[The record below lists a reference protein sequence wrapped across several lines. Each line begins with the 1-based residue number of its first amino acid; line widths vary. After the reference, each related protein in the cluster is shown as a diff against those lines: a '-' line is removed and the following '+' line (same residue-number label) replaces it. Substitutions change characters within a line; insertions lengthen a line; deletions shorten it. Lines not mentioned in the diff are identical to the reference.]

1 MTRNPNDLRN
11 TDAPQKDDENKIPI
25 DGFKQIVEM
34 LQVADPAF
42 RDSLLRR
49 LAARDS
55 SLAAS
60 LKRDL
65 RFR

>member
-1 MTRNPNDLRN
+1 MDRNSNQLKSPTPS
-11 TDAPQKDDENKIPI
+11 TDQDEEKIPFN
-25 DGFKQIVEM
+25 GFQQIVEM

-42 RDSLLRR
+42 RESLLKR
-49 LAARDS
+49 LAARDQ

-65 RFR
+65 AHR